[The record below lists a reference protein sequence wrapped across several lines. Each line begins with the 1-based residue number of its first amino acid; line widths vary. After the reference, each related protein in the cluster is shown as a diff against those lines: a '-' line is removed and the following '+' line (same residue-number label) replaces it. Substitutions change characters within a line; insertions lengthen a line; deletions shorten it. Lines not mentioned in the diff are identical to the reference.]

1 MLARSRDGRAD
12 HRVLVAGLLRQGFKD
27 LLPYT
32 AVVPATVVQVR
43 HLEVSEM
50 DAALERLFNSQEAYL
65 LHICI
70 HSDEN
75 VWPLVPPGACN
86 ADMLESME

>member
-1 MLARSRDGRAD
+1 MLASAFGI
-12 HRVLVAGLLRQGFKD
+12 QGERI
-27 LLPYT
+27 T
-32 AVVPATVVQVR
+32 SAHQV
-43 HLEVSEM
+43 E
-50 DAALERLFNSQEAYL
+50 AALDRMLASQEAYL